1 MSHRQRK
8 PDREKDL
15 RLRREDVCSTN
26 WVFAWFHFASLIG
39 RDVEEGLSQPC
50 ISGQHVPAA
59 GREGRARTLIE
70 KAQKE
75 NFETEILT

>member
-1 MSHRQRK
+1 MSNRQRK
-8 PDREKDL
+8 PEREKDL

-50 ISGQHVPAA
+50 NSGQHVPAA
-59 GREGRARTLIE
+59 GREGKGEQEL
-70 KAQKE
+70 
-75 NFETEILT
+75 